1 MIENI
6 EIALLIL
13 VGACTVAFLLGKEYA
28 KHKAETE
35 YKDAFVYQIKQGGKD
50 RWRINIYDETGKS
63 VLISSGRG
71 HKHLEDAKAV
81 VKKLQTAELVYTEDS
96 FY

>member
-1 MIENI
+1 MEHV
-6 EIALLIL
+6 EIAFLLL
-13 VGACTVAFLLGKEYA
+13 AGACVIAFLLGKEYA
-28 KHKAETE
+28 KHKSETE

-71 HKHLEDAKAV
+71 MKEREDAERLMR
-81 VKKLQTAELVYTEDS
+81 KLQKAELVFTEDS
-96 FY
+96 FF